1 MIQRETHPNHCEDHS
16 KLPGRRLKLCW
27 FSWLRQTVQWEAT
40 AAKHGKIS
48 ARSRGFT
55 LVELMLVVAI
65 LGILSGMATISY
77 SRYIEKRE
85 VLEAVSQIREIEQ
98 AIEMY
103 KLINYEYLPSL
114 ASVGKD
120 KLKDPWGNPY
130 QYTRVEPPNPKKK
143 KDEPANLKDLR
154 KDRNEHPIN
163 TDYDLYSAGK
173 DGKSNLPITS
183 HNSQDDVIR
192 AKNGAF
198 VGLVSDY

>member
-1 MIQRETHPNHCEDHS
+1 
-16 KLPGRRLKLCW
+16 
-27 FSWLRQTVQWEAT
+27 
-40 AAKHGKIS
+40 
-48 ARSRGFT
+48 
-55 LVELMLVVAI
+55 
-65 LGILSGMATISY
+65 
-77 SRYIEKRE
+77 
-85 VLEAVSQIREIEQ
+85 
-98 AIEMY
+98 MY
-103 KLINYEYLPSL
+103 KLTNYDYPPSL
-114 ASVGKD
+114 AAVGKD

-130 QYTRVEPPNPKKK
+130 QYTRVEPPDPKKK

-173 DGKSNLPITS
+173 DGKTNLPITS